1 MEYINKYV
9 KKYVV
14 KSKTVSAGS
23 NIELTV
29 EIRLKEMSTQFVN
42 EISSISGV
50 NNAVLVSYNG
60 EYMC

>member
-60 EYMC
+60 EYMS